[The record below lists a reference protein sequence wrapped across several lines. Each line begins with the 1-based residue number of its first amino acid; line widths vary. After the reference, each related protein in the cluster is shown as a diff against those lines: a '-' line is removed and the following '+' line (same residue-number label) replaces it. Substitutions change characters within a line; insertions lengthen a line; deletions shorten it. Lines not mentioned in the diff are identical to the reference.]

1 MMVQSINILVVED
14 DNDINQLLCH
24 IVEKS
29 GYVSQSAFSGT
40 EAMIYLEKQDWD
52 MVLLDLMLPGMNGDE
67 ILSKIAERSN
77 MPVLIISAKLEQ
89 QTKINAL
96 RSGADDY
103 ITKPFDIDEVSARI
117 DSHLRRYRRM
127 HEFSTNKELMHKELI
142 INTEAKKA
150 VVEGKLI
157 AFTAREYDI
166 LVLLMSSPNKIFT
179 KENLFERVWN
189 EPFYGEDNIIN
200 VHMSNIRSKLSKVN
214 PGVEYIETIWG
225 MGYRLKT

>member
-1 MMVQSINILVVED
+1 MVQSINILVVED

>member
-1 MMVQSINILVVED
+1 MMVQTIKILVVED

-29 GYVSQSAFSGT
+29 GYASQSAFSGT
-40 EAMIYLEKQDWD
+40 EAIIYLEKQDWD
-52 MVLLDLMLPGMNGDE
+52 MVLLDLMLPGVNGEE
-67 ILSKIAERSN
+67 ILSKIAEQSN

-89 QTKINAL
+89 QTKIDAL

-127 HEFSTNKELMHKELI
+127 HEFPTNIELRHKDLI
-142 INTEAKKA
+142 IDTEAKKV
-150 VVEGKLI
+150 VVEGKVL

-179 KENLFERVWN
+179 KENLFERAWN
-189 EPFYGEDNIIN
+189 ETYYGEDNIIN
-200 VHMSNIRSKLSKVN
+200 VHMSNIRNKLWS
-214 PGVEYIETIWG
+214 
-225 MGYRLKT
+225 

>member
-1 MMVQSINILVVED
+1 MAQLINILVVED
-14 DNDINQLLCH
+14 DNDINQLLCN

-40 EAMIYLEKQDWD
+40 EALIYLEKQNWD
-52 MVLLDLMLPGMNGDE
+52 MVLLDLMLPGMNGEE
-67 ILSKIAERSN
+67 ILSKITQQSDT
-77 MPVLIISAKLEQ
+77 PVLIISAKLEL
-89 QTKINAL
+89 QTKIDAL

-127 HEFSTNKELMHKELI
+127 QNLPSKKELRHKNLVI
-142 INTEAKKA
+142 DTEAKKV
-150 VVEGKLI
+150 VVEGNSL

-179 KENLFERVWN
+179 KENVFENVWN
-189 EPFYGEDNIIN
+189 EPFYGDDNTIN
-200 VHMSNIRSKLSKVN
+200 VHMSKIRSKLSKASPN
-214 PGVEYIETIWG
+214 IEYIETIWG
-225 MGYRLKT
+225 MGYRLKN

>member
-1 MMVQSINILVVED
+1 MVQSINILVVED

-67 ILSKIAERSN
+67 ILSKIAEQSN

-89 QTKINAL
+89 QTKIDAL

-127 HEFSTNKELMHKELI
+127 HEFSTNKELMHKDLI

-150 VVEGKLI
+150 VVEGKVI

-200 VHMSNIRSKLSKVN
+200 VHMSNIRSKLSKEN

>member
-1 MMVQSINILVVED
+1 MVQSIKILVVED

-67 ILSKIAERSN
+67 ILSKIAEQSN

-89 QTKINAL
+89 QTKIDAL

-127 HEFSTNKELMHKELI
+127 HEIPTNKELMHKDLI

-150 VVEGKLI
+150 VVDGKML

-189 EPFYGEDNIIN
+189 EPFYGDENTIN
-200 VHMSNIRSKLSKVN
+200 VHMSNLRSKLSKAS

-225 MGYRLKT
+225 MGYRLKS